1 MLNNKS
7 CMIENVAK
15 QLNEERKKTALKL
28 NLNETYNL
36 FYFPL
41 KQATRDTDL
50 RYTYTYI
57 QNV

>member
-28 NLNETYNL
+28 NFNETCNL

-41 KQATRDTDL
+41 K
-50 RYTYTYI
+50 
-57 QNV
+57 